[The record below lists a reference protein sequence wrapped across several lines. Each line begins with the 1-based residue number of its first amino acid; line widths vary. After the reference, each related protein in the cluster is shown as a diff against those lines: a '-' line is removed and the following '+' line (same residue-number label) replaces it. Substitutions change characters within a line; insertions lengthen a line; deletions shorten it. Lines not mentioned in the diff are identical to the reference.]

1 MTFEQHFDR
10 QYKEFKDS
18 IVKRA
23 LKDSKK
29 ELNKRESA
37 MLSIDL
43 ITLRVLDTI
52 KDSYPSK

>member
-1 MTFEQHFDR
+1 MTFEEHFEKH
-10 QYKEFKDS
+10 YKAFKDD

-29 ELNKRESA
+29 ELNKSESA
-37 MLSIDL
+37 ILSIDL

-52 KDSYPSK
+52 KDSYNK

>member
-1 MTFEQHFDR
+1 MTFEEHYDK
-10 QYKEFKDS
+10 YHKDFKDD

-29 ELNKRESA
+29 ELDKSESA
-37 MLSIDL
+37 ILSIDL

-52 KDSYPSK
+52 KDSYNK